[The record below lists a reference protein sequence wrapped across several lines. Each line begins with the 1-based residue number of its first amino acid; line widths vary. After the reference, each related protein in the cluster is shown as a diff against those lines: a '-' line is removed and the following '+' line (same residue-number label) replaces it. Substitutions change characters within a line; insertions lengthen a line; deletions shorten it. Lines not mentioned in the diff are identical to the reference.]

1 MSVLPQPVGGPAIAA
16 AVALAAWRAG
26 SLSAGGAIAATVVGS
41 VAAMAGWPWGA
52 FLVGWFVTASVASRA
67 GRAVKEAATGDV
79 VAKGGRRDHWQVLA
93 NGGVFALCALL
104 AMLSPAW
111 APQAA
116 VAGASALVAAGADTL
131 ATETGTWWGG
141 RPWSLRTFAP
151 AAVGT
156 SGAVSAAGTAGMVVA
171 ALLLAQMARAVDMIG
186 AGEVAVV
193 AAAGVGGALADT
205 LIGAWWQARRWCP
218 SCHKET
224 EQNRH
229 RCGTVTRRTGGMAWL
244 GNDGVN
250 FLCTAVGAAAGTAML
265 TVPR

>member
-1 MSVLPQPVGGPAIAA
+1 
-16 AVALAAWRAG
+16 
-26 SLSAGGAIAATVVGS
+26 
-41 VAAMAGWPWGA
+41 
-52 FLVGWFVTASVASRA
+52 
-67 GRAVKEAATGDV
+67 
-79 VAKGGRRDHWQVLA
+79 
-93 NGGVFALCALL
+93 
-104 AMLSPAW
+104 
-111 APQAA
+111 
-116 VAGASALVAAGADTL
+116 
-131 ATETGTWWGG
+131 
-141 RPWSLRTFAP
+141 
-151 AAVGT
+151 
-156 SGAVSAAGTAGMVVA
+156 MVVA

-224 EQNRH
+224 EQNLH

-244 GNDGVN
+244 GNDAVN